1 MKTQKKQISDNGSP
15 FNSNAMDKF
24 VNQHITKLQKIA
36 PLHLSSNTKE
46 SLKLLLRNYRDTP
59 HRATGVTPLPML
71 FKDDKCSSFPRK
83 NVTDT
88 DSNRAREAIKKQKQE
103 RITKINSPKYK
114 KQDQI
119 NIGEKF
125 LIRNHLKQR

>member
-1 MKTQKKQISDNGSP
+1 
-15 FNSNAMDKF
+15 
-24 VNQHITKLQKIA
+24 
-36 PLHLSSNTKE
+36 
-46 SLKLLLRNYRDTP
+46 
-59 HRATGVTPLPML
+59 ML

-103 RITKINSPKYK
+103 RISKINSPNYK

-119 NIGEKF
+119 NIGERF
-125 LIRNHLKQR
+125 LIQNHLKQR